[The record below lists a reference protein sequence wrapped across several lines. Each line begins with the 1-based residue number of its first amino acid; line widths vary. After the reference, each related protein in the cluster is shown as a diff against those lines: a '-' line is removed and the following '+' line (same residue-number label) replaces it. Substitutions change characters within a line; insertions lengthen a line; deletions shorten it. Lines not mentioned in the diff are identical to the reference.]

1 MANSKVIRLACKTA
15 RKIKGHMMA
24 YLDIFFH
31 GVVEGYNRH
40 LMVSLALAT
49 VMVPRSTMQAR
60 TATIGLVLVTLML
73 TGTT

>member
-1 MANSKVIRLACKTA
+1 
-15 RKIKGHMMA
+15 MMA

-40 LMVSLALAT
+40 LRVSLALAT
-49 VMVPRSTMQAR
+49 VTVHRSIMQAR